1 MSTVRVFAKI
11 DEDPS
16 IGRHGQVF
24 TKPHIVDL
32 ILDLCGYTSDRDLS
46 QLRLL
51 DPGCGDGAFV
61 CEAARRL
68 LDSMPPSNVDLES
81 ISDCLCA
88 VEKDAALA
96 MRTTERLAG
105 LLREFGAPARTA
117 SRIAKG
123 WVSNEDFL
131 IADLPAPFD
140 VVVGNPPYVR
150 QEAIPRHDLEL
161 YRERFACFFDRADLY
176 MAFIEKGLGLLSD
189 QGVLGYIC
197 PNRFAR
203 NRYGQKLRS
212 LIVSDYKLT
221 HMIDLANTS
230 PFDPEVLAYPG
241 IFVIGRGKTGRVK
254 FAQMESASAIECND
268 VRAAFRSSARQPVAT
283 AAVHEYEEWF
293 DGEEPWIT
301 ESPEHLALIRRLET
315 EFPTLGSTASGT
327 KVGIGVATGA
337 DGIFIVDRGFEE
349 VEPELLVPLATTAD
363 ILSGSVEWQGRCVIN
378 PFKSEATSELI
389 SLSDYPLAR
398 RYFELHRKRIEGR
411 NVSKRNPD
419 RWFRTIDRIYPSL
432 STTPKLLIP
441 DIKASNHIVFE
452 PGRLYPHHNLYYVVS
467 DYWDLRALRT
477 VLRSSLAKF
486 FVWVYGVKMRS
497 GWLRFQAQYLRRI
510 RIPAPISV
518 STHVMRSL
526 AALEHC
532 DSIEEIDAAVA
543 KVYSLTSSEIDL
555 IEQTAGSP
563 APAK

>member
-68 LDSMPPSNVDLES
+68 LDSLPPSNVDLES

-140 VVVGNPPYVR
+140 VVVGKGNPPYVR

-197 PNRFAR
+197 PKVTFAR
-203 NRYGQKLRS
+203 IGL
-212 LIVSDYKLT
+212 
-221 HMIDLANTS
+221 
-230 PFDPEVLAYPG
+230 PG
-241 IFVIGRGKTGRVK
+241 IDT
-254 FAQMESASAIECND
+254 
-268 VRAAFRSSARQPVAT
+268 VRNCGP
-283 AAVHEYEEWF
+283 
-293 DGEEPWIT
+293 
-301 ESPEHLALIRRLET
+301 
-315 EFPTLGSTASGT
+315 
-327 KVGIGVATGA
+327 
-337 DGIFIVDRGFEE
+337 
-349 VEPELLVPLATTAD
+349 
-363 ILSGSVEWQGRCVIN
+363 
-378 PFKSEATSELI
+378 
-389 SLSDYPLAR
+389 
-398 RYFELHRKRIEGR
+398 
-411 NVSKRNPD
+411 
-419 RWFRTIDRIYPSL
+419 
-432 STTPKLLIP
+432 
-441 DIKASNHIVFE
+441 
-452 PGRLYPHHNLYYVVS
+452 
-467 DYWDLRALRT
+467 
-477 VLRSSLAKF
+477 
-486 FVWVYGVKMRS
+486 
-497 GWLRFQAQYLRRI
+497 
-510 RIPAPISV
+510 
-518 STHVMRSL
+518 
-526 AALEHC
+526 
-532 DSIEEIDAAVA
+532 
-543 KVYSLTSSEIDL
+543 
-555 IEQTAGSP
+555 
-563 APAK
+563 